1 MDKIAKLLRG
11 IDSLSIYAGKAFS
24 YIILV
29 IVVLETVEVFM
40 RYVLNNPTDWIGE
53 LCVILAG
60 AVFIIGG
67 AWVHQENKHV
77 RTDVIYGRLSR
88 KSQAILDIIFFFTIF
103 LSFVG
108 VLVWKTVENAAYS
121 WSIQETTFTMW
132 APPLYPLK
140 IIIAIA
146 FILLA
151 LQGLARL
158 IRDITFLVKGEEL

>member
-1 MDKIAKLLRG
+1 MNKIAKLLRG

-29 IVVLETVEVFM
+29 IVALETIEVFN
-40 RYVLNNPTDWIGE
+40 RYVLNRPTEWIWE
-53 LCVILAG
+53 LCVLLAG
-60 AVFIIGG
+60 AVFIMGG

-88 KSQAILDIIFFFTIF
+88 KAQAILDIVFFFIIF

-108 VLVWKTVENAAYS
+108 VLIWKTVYNAAYS
-121 WSIQETTFTMW
+121 LSIQETTFTMW

-140 IIIAIA
+140 IIIAAA
-146 FILLA
+146 FILLG
-151 LQGLARL
+151 LQGIARL